1 MSHDH
6 AAHIE
11 RLRRIA
17 AGVEP
22 SRHTKREPAKRE
34 PDRTVPLLAYRAF
47 RADAYARLHA
57 RNCFCVWDPGVNRA
71 RCVIGGIHRAP
82 LHTCKCGFY
91 GRFDSA
97 HVHEFD
103 DYPRQEKHTGFV
115 YVLGAVALW
124 GQVEVHADGARAEY
138 AAIVALARPDAAALR
153 ADPEADA
160 YLALLDR
167 VADRYDVPL
176 VPRASLEFE
185 ALRWGDPVTPD
196 LKPDTPQ
203 GASSSSR
210 RAASSGRASTTIL
223 NDTFARTFTDHWGT
237 PDTGASSSSWSPTV
251 RNPTYAQTIT
261 TDPITWGRAWLSS
274 WLPDDLGDT
283 PRNPGSES

>member
-6 AAHIE
+6 GAHIE

-17 AGVEP
+17 AGVEC
-22 SRHTKREPAKRE
+22 SRHTECEPAKRE
-34 PDRTVPLLAYRAF
+34 PVRAVPLLAYRAF
-47 RADAYARLHA
+47 RADAYARLRA
-57 RNCFCVWDPGVNRA
+57 WNLSYAWSPGVNRA
-71 RCVIGGIHRAP
+71 RCVTCNSHRAP
-82 LHTCKCGFY
+82 VHNCECGLY
-91 GRFDSA
+91 GRFGSA
-97 HVHEFD
+97 HVPEFD

-138 AAIVALARPDAAALR
+138 AAIVAVARPDAAALR
-153 ADPEADA
+153 DDPEADA

-196 LKPDTPQ
+196 LKPDPP
-203 GASSSSR
+203 R
-210 RAASSGRASTTIL
+210 
-223 NDTFARTFTDHWGT
+223 
-237 PDTGASSSSWSPTV
+237 GASSSSWSPTV
-251 RNPTYAQTIT
+251 RSPAYGQTIT
-261 TDPITWGRAWLSS
+261 TAPITWGRTWLSS
-274 WLPDDLGDT
+274 WVPDDT
-283 PRNPGSES
+283 A